1 MGVAG
6 QSITL
11 ANSIIGV
18 GILAMPYCFQQCG
31 ILLATLIL
39 LTMGLVSRLCCYFLL
54 KSALLARRRNFE
66 FLAFHVFGPAGKM
79 AVEIGIIGF
88 LMGTCIAYFV
98 VVGDLGPQIISKM
111 LNVNQSDILRTS
123 IMVVVSLVCVL
134 PLGLLRNVDSL
145 SNVSAATICFY
156 LCLVVKVIT
165 EATSQLFEEELQN
178 RMELWKPSGVL
189 QCVPIFSMALF
200 CQTQLFE
207 IFESLPTLSLEK
219 MNLVTKNAIN
229 ICTGVYF
236 TLGLFGY
243 IAFCSQDI
251 SGNILMSLSPT
262 MASDVIKLGF
272 VMSLAFSFPLI
283 IFPCRASLYSFLYK
297 KVHSSHH
304 DHMINHSIP
313 QTTFRCIT
321 VGIIGVALVVGLL
334 VPNIELVLGLAGS
347 TIGVLV
353 CVVFPAACFVNVT
366 FKNTNE
372 RILAKGIIVLG
383 LIIMVLGTYANLQ
396 AAEGK
401 HERYDEKYITQE
413 KIDKMVEDFF
423 QKREKL
429 EKIIPAAEGEIL
441 PDDAQKIIESNIIR
455 ESEVQPPNPVPPD
468 SSKEKIPDIALIEN
482 KKVQEAVSD
491 VIKVNGDKE
500 PELHPKDVKSKLNE
514 VKAVI
519 DGNVMKEEIVKKI
532 EEPKQMNENED
543 RLRILKQQKLIETIK
558 KHGEEQKELVQE
570 QKEIIDELLKNKKEE
585 KENSN
590 DGIKLSEVKGIADVP
605 PGRPA
610 GIPETHAAL
619 QNAEESPNEAKQQ
632 IDQRAAEAI
641 KVIEEVIK
649 PEQPKNIRNVA
660 DNVNSEHIQQNAQNA
675 NPSNNP
681 NADIG
686 KLKEISRIPEPI
698 VNELNNFNRPLPVN
712 VRSAVKQE
720 SPPQVGQGDVN
731 KETQKQNL
739 DDTEIKK
746 LQEASVQ
753 KNIRTLNSDSPDV
766 PQSYKQGMDN
776 KNVMQNVPLALAMND
791 KQLKNEINNGVPKK
805 NVEKLSNDIV
815 DQQNPNLVPMRQKR
829 QTIDCSNKATLRV
842 EDRRICENLIG
853 YPNSN
858 DVILPEVDLNDAFVK
873 RIPIDENV
881 LRVGRSLKIYDERTK
896 EMKER

>member
-1 MGVAG
+1 
-6 QSITL
+6 
-11 ANSIIGV
+11 
-18 GILAMPYCFQQCG
+18 
-31 ILLATLIL
+31 
-39 LTMGLVSRLCCYFLL
+39 
-54 KSALLARRRNFE
+54 
-66 FLAFHVFGPAGKM
+66 
-79 AVEIGIIGF
+79 
-88 LMGTCIAYFV
+88 
-98 VVGDLGPQIISKM
+98 
-111 LNVNQSDILRTS
+111 
-123 IMVVVSLVCVL
+123 
-134 PLGLLRNVDSL
+134 
-145 SNVSAATICFY
+145 
-156 LCLVVKVIT
+156 
-165 EATSQLFEEELQN
+165 
-178 RMELWKPSGVL
+178 
-189 QCVPIFSMALF
+189 
-200 CQTQLFE
+200 
-207 IFESLPTLSLEK
+207 
-219 MNLVTKNAIN
+219 
-229 ICTGVYF
+229 
-236 TLGLFGY
+236 
-243 IAFCSQDI
+243 
-251 SGNILMSLSPT
+251 
-262 MASDVIKLGF
+262 
-272 VMSLAFSFPLI
+272 
-283 IFPCRASLYSFLYK
+283 
-297 KVHSSHH
+297 
-304 DHMINHSIP
+304 
-313 QTTFRCIT
+313 
-321 VGIIGVALVVGLL
+321 
-334 VPNIELVLGLAGS
+334 
-347 TIGVLV
+347 
-353 CVVFPAACFVNVT
+353 
-366 FKNTNE
+366 
-372 RILAKGIIVLG
+372 
-383 LIIMVLGTYANLQ
+383 MVLGTYANLQ